1 MMARYFILIHLIL
14 IAMIAYLAT
23 FTGYRVLI
31 EKLEVPVV
39 ASPMVKSPSETPQ
52 DIPGKTIRPFREY
65 RAIIDRDLFKLASV
79 APPPADTDKQ
89 VDVNALKKTRL
100 GLKLWGTVAGATGQS
115 FAVIEETATHKQ
127 HLFTTGDKI
136 QTASVKMILREK
148 VVLEVDGRKE
158 ILKIEIPT
166 NGRGSGPVQPAR
178 TNAPAATLGP
188 GSSGGKEVV
197 IQRSRIQDAIKNV
210 NELMKYVRIRP
221 HFTNGQPDGLKLTGV
236 RPGSLFTEI
245 GLNNGDIITG
255 VNGKRI
261 QSVDDALAFYSSL
274 KTASNVNLQIRRRG
288 MAQTIQYRVEDK

>member
-1 MMARYFILIHLIL
+1 MARYFIFIHLIL
-14 IAMIAYLAT
+14 IVMITYLVT
-23 FTGYRVLI
+23 FIGYRVLI
-31 EKLEVPVV
+31 EKLEVPAV
-39 ASPMVKSPSETPQ
+39 ASPLVESPSNTPQ
-52 DIPGKTIRPFREY
+52 VIPGKVNRSFREY
-65 RAIIDRDLFKLASV
+65 RAIIDRDLFKLTSV
-79 APPPADTDKQ
+79 VPPPADTDKQ

-100 GLKLWGTVAGATGQS
+100 GLKLWGTVAGAAGRS

-127 HLFTTGDKI
+127 HLFTTGDRI

-166 NGRGSGPVQPAR
+166 NRMGRGPAQFAH
-178 TNAPAATLGP
+178 TKSPIAAP
-188 GSSGGKEVV
+188 GSGSGGGKEVV

-236 RPGSLFTEI
+236 RPGSLFTDI
-245 GLNNGDIITG
+245 GFKNGDIITG
-255 VNGKRI
+255 VNGKPI

-274 KTASNVNLQIRRRG
+274 KTANNVNLQIRRRG